1 MIKKAEIKSEKD
13 HILVVLA
20 GTDRNMSPSEINRS
34 IGGYLKPH
42 TIRDRL
48 KDLVGDGKIIKTGD
62 KRGTK
67 YKIATAQGRVIRAS
81 LPAHE
86 SEEHRKGTFLISQ
99 PAKEVYKYVTSPLL
113 DRINVGYQRVFL
125 DEYQPNITSYLTEED
140 KTTLL
145 ALGQVENHAPGDGRL
160 TQKIKSRLLT
170 DISYNS
176 SRLDGNTYSLLETE
190 KLLRDGTATEGKTA
204 TEAQMLLNYQRAC
217 EFLFEPNE
225 QIRLN
230 RFVLFNLHAYLSEGL
245 LGSPAAEGRL
255 RTRAM
260 RVDIAQSAY
269 IPTSIPH
276 IIEECFES
284 ILTKA
289 QLIENP
295 FEQAFFLLVQLPYLQ
310 PFEDVSKR
318 VSRLAANIPL
328 LREKLCPLSFIDVPE
343 HLYTQALL
351 GVYELADAA
360 LLRDVFLWAYR
371 RSAMH
376 NKAIRTSLGAPDPI
390 SVRYRDLI
398 TRSVRELVESKTS
411 KAVVWPAIAWLLG
424 KDIDPNER
432 EELGRE
438 VEKQLLD
445 LHEGN
450 IERFNISQDDFD
462 QWKSTWPD

>member
-1 MIKKAEIKSEKD
+1 MIKKAEIKSEKGR
-13 HILVVLA
+13 ILVLLA
-20 GTDRNMSPSEINRS
+20 NTDRNMSPSEINRG

-48 KDLVGDGKIIKTGD
+48 KDLVGDGKIVKTGD

-67 YKIATAQGRVIRAS
+67 YKIANAQGREIRAT
-81 LPAHE
+81 LPRLE
-86 SEEHRKGTFLISQ
+86 SEARREGTFPISQ
-99 PAKEVYKYVTSPLL
+99 PAREVYKYVTSPLL
-113 DRINVGYQRVFL
+113 DRINVGYRRVFL

-140 KTTLL
+140 KITLF
-145 ALGQVENHAPGDGRL
+145 ALGQVENPASGDGRL
-160 TQKIKSRLLT
+160 TQKIKSRLLA
-170 DISYNS
+170 DISFNS
-176 SRLDGNTYSLLETE
+176 SRLDGNTYSLLDTE
-190 KLLRDGTATEGKTA
+190 SLLQDGTATEGKTA
-204 TEAQMLLNYQRAC
+204 TETQTLLNYQNAI
-217 EFLFEPNE
+217 EFLFEPDE

-230 RFVLFNLHAYLSEGL
+230 RFVLINLHSYLSEGL

-260 RVDIAQSAY
+260 RVDIDQSVY

-276 IIEECFES
+276 IIEECFEI
-284 ILTKA
+284 ILAKA

-310 PFEDVSKR
+310 PFEDVSRR

-328 LREKLCPLSFIDVPE
+328 LREKLRPLSFIDVPE

-351 GVYELADAA
+351 GVYELADVS

-376 NKAIRTSLGAPDPI
+376 NKTIMTSLGAPEPL
-390 SVRYRDLI
+390 SLRYRALI
-398 TRSVRELVESKTS
+398 TRSVKELVEAKTNR
-411 KAVVWPAIAWLLG
+411 AVVWPAIAWLLG

-432 EELGRE
+432 EELARE
-438 VEKQLLD
+438 VEKQLVD

-450 IERFNISQDDFD
+450 IEHFDISQEDFD
-462 QWKSTWPD
+462 QWKSTWED